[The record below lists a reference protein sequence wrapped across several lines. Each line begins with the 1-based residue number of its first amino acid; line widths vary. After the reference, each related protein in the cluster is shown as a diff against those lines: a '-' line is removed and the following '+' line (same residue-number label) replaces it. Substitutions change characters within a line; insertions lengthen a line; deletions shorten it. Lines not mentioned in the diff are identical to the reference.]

1 MLPSQVR
8 RTILDDHAYL
18 RGALDALEA
27 LAEAL
32 LGGDSEPLAPALA
45 GLHEMKQRFFDHL
58 DLEEAIMVPALRDAD
73 AWGPER
79 AQLVLDEHFE
89 QRAELEAMVK
99 ELEGEGVRPEVVGER
114 ILAWIEALRV
124 DMEHEE
130 RAVLS
135 PDLLRDD
142 VISIDLEAG

>member
-8 RTILDDHAYL
+8 RTILEDHEHL
-18 RGALDALEA
+18 RGALSALEA
-27 LAEAL
+27 LADALVAGDRAPAAEAL
-32 LGGDSEPLAPALA
+32 AALHA
-45 GLHEMKQRFFDHL
+45 MKQRFFDHL

-79 AQLVLDEHFE
+79 AQLVLDEHRE
-89 QRAELEAMVK
+89 QRAELEAMVQ
-99 ELEGEGVRPEVVGER
+99 ELDRPDVSPETIGRR
-114 ILAWIEALRV
+114 IRAWIEALRV

-130 RAVLS
+130 SAVLS

-142 VISIDLEAG
+142 VIAIDLEAG